1 MTCLILTLQYN
12 EETLEMLKRSCNM
25 AHNWQSGNQF
35 SALGFLYQQLHDISH
50 ARHQPVQW
58 YSLYNL
64 CCITS
69 TSAGLGWGH
78 HTGSVNK
85 LVKSVEHT
93 IAINR
98 GNWQRVTQDGV
109 CGLVWDHAEVPGVC
123 GSAPGCCPG
132 LLPSG
137 VCQVILEM
145 ETSRR
150 FYNHREG
157 SCLKVPLLTK

>member
-1 MTCLILTLQYN
+1 MT
-12 EETLEMLKRSCNM
+12 
-25 AHNWQSGNQF
+25 HNWQAWNQF
-35 SALGFLYQQLHDISH
+35 SAQGFLYQQLHDFSH

-58 YSLYNL
+58 YILYNL

-69 TSAGLGWGH
+69 TSTGLGWGH
-78 HTGSVNK
+78 HNRLSQQ
-85 LVKSVEHT
+85 LMKSVEHT

-98 GNWQRVTQDGV
+98 VNCQRVTHQDGV

-137 VCQVILEM
+137 VCQVILEL

-157 SCLKVPLLTK
+157 SCFKVPTY